1 MDFRNV
7 FFFRFEHLWT
17 MFNPFHVIFGKYGLD
32 DMRIGQW
39 YWQTPHLL
47 SMAFKPRCNMWPQ
60 GACGMP
66 WWSHH
71 ASKAVLKGVLGFIL
85 KSKTFRPSWLRRS
98 RSGCGAMRSLML
110 TKNAGGFAK
119 SDFALRQSLIY
130 HGRAWLPKATTLI
143 FTVDH
148 MSQPCPGS
156 VRCRSILGV
165 CCPYKGLS
173 VPEFCHDASLVIGRS
188 ETGTMF

>member
-1 MDFRNV
+1 MDVRNV
-7 FFFRFEHLWT
+7 FFRFEHLWT

-60 GACGMP
+60 MTPRRLRNAVMVTPCLQGCLERCPGLHLEVQNV
-66 WWSHH
+66 SSIL
-71 ASKAVLKGVLGFIL
+71 ASQVKVGLRGNAVSDVV
-85 KSKTFRPSWLRRS
+85 
-98 RSGCGAMRSLML
+98 

-119 SDFALRQSLIY
+119 SDFVLRQSLIY

-143 FTVDH
+143 FRSYVST
-148 MSQPCPGS
+148 MSRFSEVS
-156 VRCRSILGV
+156 VNTWCLLPIQRFICARVLPWCS
-165 CCPYKGLS
+165 
-173 VPEFCHDASLVIGRS
+173 DR
-188 ETGTMF
+188 